1 MRRMAVLIPTA
12 ALLAVPVA
20 LMAHDTKSNKVMGTV
35 TAVHA
40 DMNHIEVKTSD
51 GHTVGIKVDGG
62 TKYTKAGRK
71 PINEESLLPT
81 SHVGRAAAQRL
92 LDGLEGLSVSQHENQ
107 ARAPDVTRPCC
118 PRTDARFQL
127 SPFEWAENDSF
138 GHAA

>member
-1 MRRMAVLIPTA
+1 MRRIAVLIPMA

-20 LMAHDTKSNKVMGTV
+20 LMGHDTKSNKVMGTV

-71 PINEESLLPT
+71 ASLADLK
-81 SHVGRAAAQRL
+81 
-92 LDGLEGLSVSQHENQ
+92 EG
-107 ARAPDVTRPCC
+107 ARVVVT
-118 PRTDARFQL
+118 TKGEGDARTATLIRL
-127 SPFEWAENDSF
+127 SSASSKSTAKASTT
-138 GHAA
+138 HHH